1 MSFDG
6 RNLDYFYNLLPSRFR
21 REDKD
26 LFLKR
31 YLQFFGDTLDDFDST
46 FEAFFF
52 SIDPATAEEIWI
64 EFWLEHLFG
73 WSWFPYWFTVVEK
86 RRLYAN
92 FARHL
97 ARRGTRRGIELWL
110 LDFGIVAKVHTRT
123 LPWGEFVWGETNWAI
138 SEPLNIIVE
147 ILFYR
152 SAQRDLH
159 VWGEGAFGEF
169 YYTEPKPLFTL
180 KEILDLVRYVQP
192 HAQEI
197 YLLNLFEVGEYN
209 GNVFPTE
216 FLLAENNEVVT
227 ENGVEMIEFERQ
239 E

>member
-1 MSFDG
+1 MSFNNEYLYDH
-6 RNLDYFYNLLPSRFR
+6 LPSRFR

-31 YLQFFGDTLDDFDST
+31 YLQFFGDTLDDWDGT

-52 SIDPATAEEIWI
+52 SIDPATAEGNWI
-64 EFWLEHLFG
+64 EFWLENLFG
-73 WSWFPYWFTVVEK
+73 WSWFPEWFTVVEK
-86 RRLYAN
+86 RRLYTN

-110 LDFGIVAKVHTRT
+110 LDFGIVARVHTRT

-147 ILFYR
+147 ILFYK

-159 VWGEGAFGEF
+159 VWGEGAWGEF
-169 YYTEPKPLFTL
+169 YYTEPKPLFSL
-180 KEILDLVRYVQP
+180 KEILDLVRFVQP

-197 YLLNLFEVGEYN
+197 YLLNLFEAVEES
-209 GNVFPTE
+209 GNDFP
-216 FLLAENNEVVT
+216 AETILYEDDEIIC
-227 ENGVEMIEFERQ
+227 ENGVEIIEIVE
-239 E
+239 EN